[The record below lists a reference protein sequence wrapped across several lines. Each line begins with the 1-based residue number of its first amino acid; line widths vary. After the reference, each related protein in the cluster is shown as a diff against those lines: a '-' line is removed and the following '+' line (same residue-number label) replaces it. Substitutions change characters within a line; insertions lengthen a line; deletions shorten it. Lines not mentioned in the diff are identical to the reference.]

1 MTRVLRCLLAA
12 AAWLCLPA
20 PAAALTP
27 PFEVVRDGL
36 RPSTVQLLDSEG
48 RVLAE
53 DFRPYQGL
61 RLEWTP
67 LRALPQQMLR
77 TLLMAE
83 DRRFFE
89 HDGVDWRAFVAAL
102 WQNLWSDRLRGASTV
117 SMQMAGLLDPA
128 LRPSPAGGGRRTI
141 GQKWDQA
148 QAAAEL
154 EQHWS
159 KEQILEAY
167 LNLARFRG
175 SLQGIAAAAWGL
187 FDKPPGELDRNEAAI
202 LAVLL
207 RAPDAEPQR
216 IGRRACRLLRRLG
229 AEADCSVVDALSAS
243 LDRGSVAPRYRLAL
257 PLLARVPGGGG
268 QRLQTHLSHDW
279 QTTLQALRTR
289 LPARAR
295 AAAVLVDEHAR
306 VRAYVAPPGAPDP
319 LAERLSLRLPAKL
332 LATVHGFGSGALGA
346 ATLLPAANE
355 ERGHWRSLAVA
366 LGSDSLADLPLER
379 LLLRE
384 RLRAEGELAG
394 LDGADEGLDALGL
407 AGLLAALAGDGRWQ
421 PARWRADGEAAAARP
436 LVSSEAAFL
445 WRQAWPGL
453 AEGGCA
459 RWLPLLIGEQGAL
472 LGARLGPWTLVA
484 KAEGGNARPLLLDL
498 LRELQASPAGRRA
511 CAAADSVTPAGVAL
525 YTVSFE
531 PAVEAPRQAW
541 LLQGGEAAAGR
552 IPYQLARIV
561 TPRAHGI
568 VDGRR
573 AEAEE
578 GYAVRFDAWPALTGL
593 RWRIDGQPLGQ
604 GGSVAWPPRAGLP
617 RLELLTPDGRV
628 VDRVEFAARGPL

>member
-1 MTRVLRCLLAA
+1 MSLLRCLIVA
-12 AAWLCLPA
+12 AAWLSLSA
-20 PAAALTP
+20 PVAALTP

-36 RPSTVQLLDSEG
+36 QPSTVQLLDSEG

-67 LRALPQQMLR
+67 LRSLPQQMLR

-83 DRRFFE
+83 DQRFFE

-128 LRPSPAGGGRRTI
+128 LRPSPASGGRRTI

-187 FDKPPGELDRNEAAI
+187 FDKPPAELDRNEAAI

-207 RAPDAEPQR
+207 RAPDATPER
-216 IGRRACRLLRRLG
+216 IGRRACHLLRRLG
-229 AEADCSVVDALSAS
+229 AEADCAAVDALSAA
-243 LDRGSVAPRYRLAL
+243 LDRGTVAARYRLAL
-257 PLLARVPGGGG
+257 PLLARTPGGGG
-268 QRLQTHLSHDW
+268 QRLRTYLSRDW
-279 QTTLQALRTR
+279 QTTLEEQRSR
-289 LPARAR
+289 LPAGAR
-295 AAAVLVDEHAR
+295 AAAVLVDERAR
-306 VRAYVAPPGAPDP
+306 VRAYVAPAGGPDP

-332 LATVHGFGSGALGA
+332 LATVRGFGSGALGA
-346 ATLLPAANE
+346 ATLLPAAGD
-355 ERGHWRSLAVA
+355 ERGGWRSLSVA
-366 LGSDSLADLPLER
+366 LGSDALADLPLDR

-384 RLRAEGELAG
+384 RLQAEDELAR

-407 AGLLAALAGDGRWQ
+407 AGLLAALAGNGRWQ
-421 PARWRADGEAAAARP
+421 PARWWAGGEAAAARS

-453 AEGGCA
+453 ADGGCA
-459 RWLPLLIGEQGAL
+459 RWLPLLFGEQGAL
-472 LGARLGPWTLVA
+472 LGARLGAWTLVA
-484 KAEGGNARPLLLDL
+484 RAEGADARPLLLEL
-498 LRELQASPAGRRA
+498 LRDLQASPAGRQA
-511 CAAADSVTPAGVAL
+511 CAAADRATPAGVAL
-525 YTVSFE
+525 RTVSFE
-531 PAVEAPRQAW
+531 PPVEAPRQAW
-541 LLQGGEAAAGR
+541 LLQGGEEAAGR
-552 IPYQLARIV
+552 IPYRLARIV
-561 TPRAHGI
+561 TPRAHSI

-573 AEAEE
+573 AETDPA
-578 GYAVRFDAWPALTGL
+578 YSVRFDAWPALTGL
-593 RWRIDGQPLGQ
+593 RWRIDGQLVGQ
-604 GGSVAWPPRAGLP
+604 GGSVAWPPRAGLH